1 MELFRRLGYD
11 EIEINKIR
19 KYIAKSKRE
28 ELEKYKEGFINKIGE
43 KGEELWNSIVS
54 FGEYAFNKSHAVAYS
69 LISFMTAL
77 LKYRYPVEFYKA
89 FLEKKVNDDEKIAEL
104 IKELIEVGFQ
114 IYLPTVSKTTLVMEV
129 EDSKVYLGVLL
140 IKGIG
145 LAQAKKICLQ
155 NGYKAFDE
163 FLRRVKIPVDTFKA
177 LVCAGYFDDFGISRK
192 FLYENAQE
200 ILKMKVNFWSF
211 NSDEDWVESE
221 KLRRQFEVLP
231 FLKLVYNNKGGKNED
246 TRKCF
251 KWVST

>member
-11 EIEINKIR
+11 EVEINKIR

-28 ELEKYKEGFINKIGE
+28 ELEKYKEGFISKIGE
-43 KGEELWNSIVS
+43 KGEELWNSIVN

-89 FLEKKVNDDEKIAEL
+89 FLEKKVNNDEKIAEL
-104 IKELIEVGFQ
+104 IKELIEMGFQ
-114 IYLPTVSKTTLVMEV
+114 VYLPSVSKTTLVMEV

-155 NGYKAFDE
+155 SSYRTFDE
-163 FLRRVKIPVDTFKA
+163 FLRKVKVPVDVFKA
-177 LVCAGYFDDFGISRK
+177 LICAGYFDDFGISRK

-200 ILKMKVNFWSF
+200 ILKMRANFWSF
-211 NSDEDWVESE
+211 NPNSEWNEQE
-221 KLRRQFEVLP
+221 KLKKQFEVMP
-231 FLKLVYNNKGGKNED
+231 FLKLVYNKSKGEKNDKD
-246 TRKCF
+246 TKKCF
-251 KWVST
+251 E